1 MASGEWVTAL
11 ATSVSNSLN
20 RQIIW
25 STTIVAFVALS
36 VMFFGFLIYGYA
48 YEWLFKDSAPPDDW
62 AVSDFVVLGIN
73 VAIGQAVGAYVGW
86 RLARRLVKPL
96 TAVTEAARLIAE
108 GDFAGRATGE
118 GSFGEADRLIN
129 DFNRMAE
136 ELQRAEK
143 ELQYSNSAIAHELRT
158 PLTILRGRMQGLADG
173 VFEPSQEV
181 FRGLIGH
188 IDALTRIVDDL
199 RTLSLMNAGRMELQQ
214 SRFDLG
220 EEIGDILESVMPT
233 LSNLNI
239 RIESDL
245 QEMPVIADRAR
256 IRQAVLALIDNVAR
270 YAPGSTLAVTSQ
282 AVDNLCV
289 IMISDDGP
297 GMTAAES
304 ERAFERFW
312 RADDARTRRGGGSG
326 LGLAVVKAIAEAHG
340 GHATIDSRKGGGT
353 TVVLTIPGC

>member
-1 MASGEWVTAL
+1 MAI
-11 ATSVSNSLN
+11 SVSNSLN

-36 VMFFGFLIYGYA
+36 VMFFGFVIYGYV
-48 YEWLFKDSAPPDDW
+48 YEWLFKNSAPPDDW

-96 TAVTEAARLIAE
+96 TAVTEAARLIAD

-118 GSFGEADRLIN
+118 GNFGEADRLIN

-214 SRFDLG
+214 SRFDIS
-220 EEIGDILESVMPT
+220 EEITDIIDSVMPT
-233 LSNLNI
+233 LANLNI
-239 RIESDL
+239 EIGTDL
-245 QEMPVIADRAR
+245 RPVAVMADRAR

-270 YAPGSTLAVTSQ
+270 YAPGSRLRMASQ
-282 AVDNLCV
+282 GIGDLCTITVSDN
-289 IMISDDGP
+289 GP
-297 GMTAAES
+297 GMTAEES

-326 LGLAVVKAIAEAHG
+326 LGLSVVKAIAEAHG
-340 GHATIDSRKGGGT
+340 GRATIDSRKGMGT
-353 TVVLTIPGC
+353 TVAFTIPH

>member
-1 MASGEWVTAL
+1 MVSGEWVTAL
-11 ATSVSNSLN
+11 AISVSNSLN

-36 VMFFGFLIYGYA
+36 VMFFGFLIYGYV

-96 TAVTEAARLIAE
+96 TAVTEAARLIAD

-118 GSFGEADRLIN
+118 GNFGEADRLIS

-199 RTLSLMNAGRMELQQ
+199 KTLSLMNAGRMELQQ
-214 SRFDLG
+214 SRFDVG
-220 EEIGDILESVMPT
+220 EEIADIIDSVGPSLAS
-233 LSNLNI
+233 LSI
-239 RIESDL
+239 RIETDL
-245 QEMPVIADRAR
+245 QKMAVIADRAR

-270 YAPGSTLAVTSQ
+270 YAPGSRLSVASQ
-282 AVDNLCV
+282 ETGNLCV
-289 IMISDDGP
+289 IMVSDDGP

-353 TVVLTIPGC
+353 TVVLTIPRC

>member
-1 MASGEWVTAL
+1 MAI
-11 ATSVSNSLN
+11 SVSNSLN

-36 VMFFGFLIYGYA
+36 VMFFGFLIYGWVYD
-48 YEWLFKDSAPPDDW
+48 WLFKNSGYPDDW
-62 AVSDFVVLGIN
+62 AVSDFIVLGIN
-73 VAIGQAVGAYVGW
+73 VAIGQAIGAYVGW

-96 TAVTEAARLIAE
+96 TAVTEAARLIAD

-118 GSFGEADRLIN
+118 GNFGEADRLIS

-136 ELQRAEK
+136 QLQKAEK

-158 PLTILRGRMQGLADG
+158 PLTILRGRVQGLADG
-173 VFEPSQEV
+173 IFEPSQEV

-214 SRFDLG
+214 SRFDVG
-220 EEIGDILESVMPT
+220 EEIGDIVDSVLPT
-233 LSNLNI
+233 LASAG
-239 RIESDL
+239 IEIDADL
-245 QEMPVIADRAR
+245 QSIVVEADRAR
-256 IRQAVLALIDNVAR
+256 IRQAVLALLDNVTR
-270 YAPGSTLAVTSQ
+270 YAPRSQLRLTSQ
-282 AVDNLCV
+282 GIEGLCV
-289 IMISDDGP
+289 IMISDNGP
-297 GMTAAES
+297 GMTTTES

-326 LGLAVVKAIAEAHG
+326 LGLAVVRAIAEAHG

-353 TVVLTIPGC
+353 TVVLTIPHC

>member
-1 MASGEWVTAL
+1 MAI
-11 ATSVSNSLN
+11 SVSNSLN

-36 VMFFGFLIYGYA
+36 VMFFGFVIYGYV
-48 YEWLFKDSAPPDDW
+48 YEWLFKNSAPPDDW

-96 TAVTEAARLIAE
+96 TAVTEAARLIAD
-108 GDFAGRATGE
+108 GDFAGRATG
-118 GSFGEADRLIN
+118 GGIFGEADRLIS

-136 ELQRAEK
+136 KLQRAEK

-214 SRFDLG
+214 SRFDIS
-220 EEIGDILESVMPT
+220 EEIGDIIDSVMPT
-233 LSNLNI
+233 LASLD
-239 RIESDL
+239 IEIGTDL
-245 QEMPVIADRAR
+245 QKMAVMADRAR
-256 IRQAVLALIDNVAR
+256 IRQAVLALVDNVAR
-270 YAPGSTLAVTSQ
+270 YAPGSKLRVASQ
-282 AVDNLCV
+282 GIGDLCTITVSDN
-289 IMISDDGP
+289 GP
-297 GMTAAES
+297 GMTAEES

-326 LGLAVVKAIAEAHG
+326 LGLSVVKAIAEAHG
-340 GHATIDSRKGGGT
+340 GQATIDSRRGAGT
-353 TVVLTIPGC
+353 TVVLTIPRC

>member
-1 MASGEWVTAL
+1 L

-36 VMFFGFLIYGYA
+36 VMFFGFVIYGYV
-48 YEWLFKDSAPPDDW
+48 YEWLFKNSGASDDW
-62 AVSDFVVLGIN
+62 ALSDFVVLGIN

-96 TAVTEAARLIAE
+96 TAVTEAARLIAD

-118 GSFGEADRLIN
+118 GNFGEADRLIN

-173 VFEPSQEV
+173 VYEPSQDM

-214 SRFDLG
+214 SRFDVG
-220 EEIGDILESVMPT
+220 EEIGDIIETVMPT
-233 LSNLNI
+233 LADL
-239 RIESDL
+239 RIKVDTDL
-245 QEMPVIADRAR
+245 RDIVVMADRAR
-256 IRQAVLALIDNVAR
+256 IRQAVIALIDNVAR
-270 YAPGSTLAVTSQ
+270 YAPGSTLRITSQ
-282 AVDNLCV
+282 EVDNLCA

-297 GMTAAES
+297 GMTSAES

-326 LGLAVVKAIAEAHG
+326 LGLSVVKAIAEAHG

-353 TVVLTIPGC
+353 SVVLTIPRC